1 MIRTTITIFSLAF
14 ATAWFLWSQLHWHHL
29 KARNVELE
37 LRSQFFSSTCKETIT
52 RNQKLQTVNTYLAES
67 LEAISHNRPGR
78 KKYLVQLKKLIK
90 DRNIQYGIG
99 GGL

>member
-1 MIRTTITIFSLAF
+1 MIRTLITIFSLAF

-29 KARNVELE
+29 KARNFELE
-37 LRSQFFSSTCKETIT
+37 SRVQFFSSSCKETIQ
-52 RNQKLQTVNTYLAES
+52 RNKKLRVANTYLAES

-90 DRNIQYGIG
+90 GRNIEYGIG